1 MSSTQYQITYIQFEE
16 QVSLF
21 RRDLIVCSQRQVMD
35 LRAFAKV
42 HALQTHNRDKDCINM
57 LHNLSSTVMFSLTVP
72 ERMSCGQQLS
82 RCDLQTR
89 SSVNLTRC
97 LDSSP
102 VRTQHMTDIEWD
114 HTHTLAFVHTHCVR
128 YTLLTLRPRVTH
140 TPACHCGEIMSP
152 EIYER
157 VFDSVRHKLFYRGKF
172 M

>member
-42 HALQTHNRDKDCINM
+42 HALQTHNKDCINM
-57 LHNLSSTVMFSLTVP
+57 LHKHLSSTVMFSLTVP

-114 HTHTLAFVHTHCVR
+114 HTHTLACVSHTHCVR

-140 TPACHCGEIMSP
+140 LPVTAVKLWVLR
-152 EIYER
+152 YTER

>member
-42 HALQTHNRDKDCINM
+42 HALQTHNKDCINM
-57 LHNLSSTVMFSLTVP
+57 LHKHLSSTVMFSLTVP

-114 HTHTLAFVHTHCVR
+114 HTHTLACVSH
-128 YTLLTLRPRVTH
+128 TLRPLHTANFAAKGHTHLPVTAVKLWVLRY
-140 TPACHCGEIMSP
+140 T
-152 EIYER
+152 ER
-157 VFDSVRHKLFYRGKF
+157 VFDSVRNKLFYTGKF